1 MDEKV
6 WLRRYDP
13 GVPDHIAYPDQS
25 VHQFLTNSAQRFGS
39 RVCAYYHDQ
48 AFTYQ
53 QIDWL
58 STQLAKALLSMGLK
72 KGEPVGILLPNSPQ
86 FVISFYGILKAGGVV
101 VAMNPAY
108 QHRELSFQVSDSGV
122 RVLVCT
128 EDSLP
133 LIHSIFPAS
142 GLSQLMVTSDAQLDD
157 LLKLATGQP
166 VEPCARE
173 SVGCEQSLVK
183 LINQAKESQVSLPA
197 VEPDDVAI
205 FQYSGG
211 TTGIPKAAEGTHRNL
226 TANTLQ
232 FQSWLPGL
240 NAGKEVVLAAIPL
253 FHVYGMVIALSMGIA
268 LGASIVLEPNP
279 RNIQSILEQV
289 QRHQVT
295 LLPGVPN
302 LYNAINHHEW
312 VRQGQVRLNSI
323 KACISG
329 SATLMKE
336 TKQTFEELTGG
347 KLMEGYG
354 LSEAPTATHCN
365 PMLGENRTGS
375 IGLPLPDVDA
385 EIVSLEDGKTRLPA
399 NTPGELIVR
408 GPQVMRGYHNML
420 SETKKTLIDDW
431 LYTGDVAY
439 MDEDGF
445 FYLVDR
451 KKDVIKVGGL
461 QVWPKEVEQVISE
474 HPNVAEVGV
483 AGVVRPEIGE
493 RVKAWVVK
501 KRDVCLTAEEVK
513 TWCATFLARYKV
525 PDTVVFIDA
534 LPKSTVGKVL
544 RRELVRLDDEE
555 EKKTPR

>member
-1 MDEKV
+1 MAEKV
-6 WLRRYDP
+6 WLRWYDS
-13 GVPDHIAYPDQS
+13 GVPEHIAYPNQTA
-25 VHQFLTNSAQRFGS
+25 HQFLVHSAQRFGDH
-39 RVCAYYHDQ
+39 VCCYYKEH

-53 QIDWL
+53 QMDWL
-58 STQLAKALLSMGLK
+58 STQLAKALMSMGVK
-72 KGEPVGILLPNSPQ
+72 KGDPVGILLANTPQ
-86 FVISFYGILKAGGVV
+86 FVLSFYGILKAGGVV

-108 QHRELSFQVSDSGV
+108 QQRELSFQLSDSGI
-122 RVLVCT
+122 RVLICA
-128 EDSLP
+128 EDRVP
-133 LIHSIFPAS
+133 LIHSIFSAS
-142 GLSQLMVTSDAQLDD
+142 GLSQLLVTADAQLDD

-166 VEPCARE
+166 VEPCVRE
-173 SVGCEQSLVK
+173 SVGCDQSLVK
-183 LINQAKESQVSLPA
+183 LLDQNKESQVLLPA

-240 NAGKEVVLAAIPL
+240 NAGEEVVLAAIPL

-289 QRHQVT
+289 QEYKVT

-312 VRQGQVRLNSI
+312 VRQGQVRLTSI

-365 PMLGENRTGS
+365 PMFGENRIGS

-385 EIVSLEDGKTRLPA
+385 EIVSLEDGQTRLPA

-408 GPQVMRGYHNML
+408 GPQVMRGYHNMI
-420 SETKKTLIDDW
+420 SETEKTLIDGW

-474 HPNVAEVGV
+474 HPSVAEVGV

-501 KRDVCLTAEEVK
+501 KRDVRLTAEEVK
-513 TWCATFLARYKV
+513 TWCGTFLARYKV
-525 PDTVVFIDA
+525 PDTVVFIDT
-534 LPKSTVGKVL
+534 LPKSTVGKLL
-544 RRELVRLDDEE
+544 RRELIRLDDEE
-555 EKKTPR
+555 EEKTPR